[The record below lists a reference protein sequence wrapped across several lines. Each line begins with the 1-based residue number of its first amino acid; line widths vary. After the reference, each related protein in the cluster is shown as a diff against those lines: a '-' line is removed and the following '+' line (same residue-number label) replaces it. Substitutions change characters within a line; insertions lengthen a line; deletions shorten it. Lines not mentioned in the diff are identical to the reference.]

1 MRMSQLFSQTLREA
15 PADAEVESHK
25 LLVRAGFIQQLA
37 AGIFS
42 YLPLAKRVLTK
53 IENIMREEIDAIG
66 GQEVTMPVVHPAEIW
81 KETERWY
88 QVGSE
93 MGRFHDKSGRDMV
106 LAMTHEE
113 VVADLVR
120 RTIHS
125 YRQLPV
131 LIYHIQTKWRDDP
144 RPRAG
149 LIRVRE
155 FTMKDSYSL
164 DIDQEG
170 LDRQY
175 RAHYQAY
182 YNIFHRCGLSV
193 KAFKSDVGMMGGSMA
208 HEFMYLTPIGEDSLL
223 ICENC
228 SYAANRQIA
237 RFKKDESAA
246 EEPLPLEKVATP
258 DSKTIEDLANY
269 LNIPKS
275 KTAKAI
281 FMVASLIQGIETE
294 DRLIFA
300 IVRGDMDLN
309 ETKLTNAL
317 KAKELRPAREDEI
330 IAVGAVPGYASPK
343 DLEDVLVLVVVDDVI
358 PGSPN
363 LVSGANEEGFHFLN
377 VNYERDYQA
386 GIIADIAA
394 AEDNSLCPE
403 CGHPMGI
410 QRGVEVGNIFKL
422 GTRYSEAMGA
432 NYLDKNGEMKAVI
445 MGSYGIGSGRLLAS
459 VAEEH
464 NDDQGL
470 IWPIS
475 VAPYAVHLLVLH
487 KKSKPQDQDSDQID
501 ENDPHAIA
509 ESLYEQFK
517 SAEIEILYDDRKE
530 SPGVKFNDADLIGI
544 PIRLTVSDR
553 SLKSGGIEVKQ
564 RRQAEKTIISVEEI
578 IPLVESIITEL
589 NSEIDQ
595 VVVSMPFE
603 E

>member
-1 MRMSQLFSQTLREA
+1 
-15 PADAEVESHK
+15 
-25 LLVRAGFIQQLA
+25 
-37 AGIFS
+37 
-42 YLPLAKRVLTK
+42 
-53 IENIMREEIDAIG
+53 MREEINAIG

-88 QVGSE
+88 QIGTE
-93 MGRFHDKSGRDMV
+93 MGRFYDKSGRDMV

-125 YRQLPV
+125 YRQLPALV
-131 LIYHIQTKWRDDP
+131 YHIQTKWRDDP

-164 DIDQEG
+164 DIDMDG

-182 YNIFHRCGLSV
+182 YNIFHRCGIPV
-193 KAFKSDVGMMGGSMA
+193 QAFKSDVGMMGGTMA
-208 HEFMYLTPIGEDSLL
+208 HEFMYLTPIGEDTLL
-223 ICENC
+223 VCDNC
-228 SYAANRQIA
+228 GYAANRQIA
-237 RFKKDESAA
+237 RFTKEPAAA
-246 EEPLPLEKVATP
+246 EELLPIEKVATP
-258 DSKTIEDLANY
+258 DTKTIEDLANY
-269 LNIPKS
+269 LDIPKA

-281 FMVASLIQGIETE
+281 FMVASIIQGIETI
-294 DRLIFA
+294 DRLVFA

-317 KAKELRPAREDEI
+317 KAKQLRPALESEI
-330 IAVGAVPGYASPK
+330 AAVGAVPGYASPI
-343 DLEDVLVLVVVDDVI
+343 DLQDVLVVVDDAI
-358 PGSPN
+358 LGSPN
-363 LVSGANEEGFHFLN
+363 LVAGANDEGYHYLN
-377 VNYERDYQA
+377 VNYKRDYTSD
-386 GIIADIAA
+386 IVADIAA
-394 AEDNSLCPE
+394 ADDNSLCPE

-432 NYLDKNGEMKAVI
+432 TFLDKDGKKKPVI
-445 MGSYGIGSGRLLAS
+445 MGSYGIGSGRLMAS

-464 NDDQGL
+464 NDEHGL

-475 VAPYAVHLLVLH
+475 VTPYAVHLVVLD
-487 KKSKPQDQDSDQID
+487 KKAESQEQEGDVPDQ
-501 ENDPHAIA
+501 PFAIA
-509 ESLYEQFK
+509 ENLYELFN
-517 SAEIEILYDDRKE
+517 SAGIEILFDDRNE

-544 PIRLTVSDR
+544 PVRLTVSER
-553 SLKSGGIEVKQ
+553 SLQSGGVEVKLRNQ
-564 RRQAEKTIISVEEI
+564 EDKSIVPVEEVI
-578 IPLVESIITEL
+578 SYVEETIQVL
-589 NSEIDQ
+589 QSEIDQ
-595 VVVSMPFE
+595 LVVDIPFE

>member
-15 PADAEVESHK
+15 PADAEVESHR

-53 IENIMREEIDAIG
+53 IEDIMREEINAIG

-88 QVGSE
+88 QIGTE
-93 MGRFHDKSGRDMV
+93 MGRFYDKSGRDMV

-120 RTIHS
+120 KTIHS
-125 YRQLPV
+125 YRQLPALV
-131 LIYHIQTKWRDDP
+131 YHIQTKWRDDP

-164 DIDQEG
+164 DMDMEG
-170 LDRQY
+170 LDQQY

-182 YNIFHRCGLSV
+182 YNIFHRCGIPV
-193 KAFKSDVGMMGGSMA
+193 QAFKSDVGMMGGTMA
-208 HEFMYLTPIGEDSLL
+208 HEFMYLTPIGEDTLL
-223 ICENC
+223 VCDNC
-228 SYAANRQIA
+228 GYAANRQIA
-237 RFKKDESAA
+237 RFKKSAA
-246 EEPLPLEKVATP
+246 DAEQPLPLEKVATP
-258 DSKTIEDLANY
+258 NAKTIEDLANY
-269 LNIPKS
+269 LEVPKA

-281 FMVASLIQGIETE
+281 FMVASIIQGIESI
-294 DRLIFA
+294 DRLVFA

-330 IAVGAVPGYASPK
+330 IAVGAVPGYASPI
-343 DLEDVLVLVVVDDVI
+343 DLQDVLVVVDDVI
-358 PGSPN
+358 PVSPN
-363 LVSGANEEGFHFLN
+363 LVAGANDEGYHFLN
-377 VNYERDYQA
+377 VNYERDYKA
-386 GIIADIAA
+386 DIVADIAA
-394 AEDNSLCPE
+394 AEDNSMCPD
-403 CGHPMGI
+403 CGQPMGI

-422 GTRYSEAMGA
+422 GTRYSESMGA
-432 NYLDKNGEMKAVI
+432 TFLDKDGMKKPVI
-445 MGSYGIGSGRLLAS
+445 MGSYGIGSGRLMAS
-459 VAEEH
+459 IAEEH
-464 NDDQGL
+464 NDENGL

-475 VAPYAVHLLVLH
+475 VSPYDVHLVVLGS
-487 KKSKPQDQDSDQID
+487 KSQSEATP
-501 ENDPHAIA
+501 ENTVEVA
-509 ESLYEQFK
+509 EELYQKFL
-517 SAEIEILYDDRKE
+517 SAGIETLYDDRNE
-530 SPGVKFNDADLIGI
+530 SPGVKFNDADLIGV

-553 SLKSGGIEVKQ
+553 SLQAGGIELK
-564 RRQAEKTIISVEEI
+564 RRDQSEK
-578 IPLVESIITEL
+578 SIIEL
-589 NSEIDQ
+589 DQAVTHVQQIIAELQSDIDKTVVEI
-595 VVVSMPFE
+595 PFE